1 MPAFARPPPQNR
13 GTTSALAT
21 IFLNGQCPFVPMPQ
35 LFLMGNARAARGQ
48 EENLKLSYN
57 FELVCFFNSQNRF
70 DGKNYLLYF
79 QK

>member
-1 MPAFARPPPQNR
+1 
-13 GTTSALAT
+13 
-21 IFLNGQCPFVPMPQ
+21 MPQ

-79 QK
+79 KKNQTQKISDEILEEN